1 MKARSLFL
9 ALCFMAATLPASAPE
24 GGGPGGGAPSLMPWP
39 QSLESKPGV
48 HRLTQNL
55 TLSLEACRD
64 GRVTA
69 AAGRLLERVRLRTG
83 FPPQPPGA
91 DPRQASLILR
101 CGGDGEP
108 VQTPNTD
115 ESYILDISPGA
126 ILLEAPSPVGI
137 LRGLE
142 SIAQLIALDST
153 SYLLPCLRIEDRP
166 RFRWRGLH
174 IDVARHWEPVDVI
187 LRNLDAMAA
196 VKMNVFH
203 WHLSDDQGFRVESR
217 RFPRLHEIGG
227 EGKYYTQEQVRAVV
241 AYARD
246 RGIRV
251 LPEFEMPGHTTAW
264 LAAYP
269 ELAAAPGPYHVESA
283 WGVFDPSMDPSR
295 EEVYAHLDA
304 FIGEMASLFPD
315 GYFHVGGDEVNG
327 KQWNSSA
334 RIREFKAG
342 NGMKNNRQ
350 LQAYFTRRLEAILDR
365 HGKKMV
371 GWDEIVHPSVPPT
384 VTVQT
389 WRLPPRFAETLKLG
403 YPGILSRGY
412 YLDHMHPASWHY
424 GIDPGAGL
432 TTEDAGRIL
441 GGEAC
446 MWAEFVDE
454 EIIESRIWPRAA
466 AIAERLWSPAGVTDV
481 EDMYRRLDSVD
492 AELERLGVRHRSS
505 FPRLL
510 RNILPGGES
519 LPVAALAEILS
530 PRGLAERQRARRY
543 TRETP
548 LRRLVDILPP
558 ESAVGRDFDLLVDR
572 ALPVPSPADRA
583 AIRESLEHWRRGALK
598 AVPVLERSFVLA
610 EIVPVAE
617 SAAAAC
623 ALGLEALDRLEAAQA
638 PPTAWAGEAER
649 VLERARKSP
658 EIAIAIEPAITKLVH
673 AADSRHAPRGTIP

>member
-1 MKARSLFL
+1 MRGRSLILAVLFL
-9 ALCFMAATLPASAPE
+9 AGTLPARAPE
-24 GGGPGGGAPSLMPWP
+24 GAAPSLVPWP

-48 HRLTQNL
+48 HRLAGNL
-55 TLSLEACRD
+55 MFSLDACRD
-64 GRVTA
+64 ARVA
-69 AAGRLLERVRLRTG
+69 AAADRLLERVRRRTG
-83 FPPQPPGA
+83 FPQQGTG
-91 DPRQASLILR
+91 PRQASLILR
-101 CGGDGEP
+101 CGGDKEP
-108 VQTPNTD
+108 VQTPGTD
-115 ESYILDISPGA
+115 ESYRLEISPGS
-126 ILLEAPSPVGI
+126 ILLEAPSPVGV
-137 LRGLE
+137 LRGLQTLP
-142 SIAQLIALDST
+142 QLIALDPQ
-153 SYLLPCLRIEDRP
+153 SYYLPCLRIEDHP

-241 AYARD
+241 ACARD

-251 LPEFEMPGHTTAW
+251 VPEFEMPGHATAW

-269 ELAAAPGPYHVESA
+269 ELAAAPGPYRVEST

-295 EEVYAHLDA
+295 EEVYDHLDA
-304 FIGEMASLFPD
+304 FIAEMASLFPD
-315 GYFHVGGDEVNG
+315 GYFHIGGDEVNG

-334 RIREFKAG
+334 RIREFKAR
-342 NGMKNNRQ
+342 NGMKGNRE
-350 LQAYFTRRLEAILDR
+350 LQAYFTRRLGAILAR
-365 HGKKMV
+365 HGKRMV
-371 GWDEIVHPSVPPT
+371 GWDEIVHPSLPPT

-389 WRLPPRFAETLKLG
+389 WRVPPRFAETLKLG

-412 YLDHMHPASWHY
+412 YLDHMRPASWHY

-432 TTEDAGRIL
+432 TAQEADRIL

-454 EIIESRIWPRAA
+454 EILESRIWPRAA

-481 EDMYRRLDSVD
+481 ADMYRRLDAVD
-492 AELERLGVRHRSS
+492 AELERLGVRHRST

-510 RNILPGGES
+510 GGILPGGDS
-519 LPVAALAEILS
+519 APIATLAEILR
-530 PRGLAERQRARRY
+530 PRGLAERQRARQY
-543 TRETP
+543 NRETP

-558 ESAVGRDFDLLVDR
+558 ESAEARRFDLLVER
-572 ALPVPSPADRA
+572 ALGAPSPADRA
-583 AIRESLEHWRRGALK
+583 GIRESLERWRLGAVSSRP
-598 AVPVLERSFVLA
+598 ALERSFVLA
-610 EIVPVAE
+610 ETVPVAE

-623 ALGLEALDRLEAAQA
+623 ALGLEALDHLEAAAA
-638 PPTAWAGEAER
+638 PPAAWVAEAAG
-649 VLERARKSP
+649 VLARARAFP
-658 EIAIAIEPAITKLVH
+658 EIDIAVEPAIAKLVQ
-673 AADSRHAPRGTIP
+673 AVNRRHSVQGATR

>member
-389 WRLPPRFAETLKLG
+389 WRLPP
-403 YPGILSRGY
+403 
-412 YLDHMHPASWHY
+412 D
-424 GIDPGAGL
+424 
-432 TTEDAGRIL
+432 
-441 GGEAC
+441 
-446 MWAEFVDE
+446 
-454 EIIESRIWPRAA
+454 
-466 AIAERLWSPAGVTDV
+466 
-481 EDMYRRLDSVD
+481 
-492 AELERLGVRHRSS
+492 
-505 FPRLL
+505 
-510 RNILPGGES
+510 LPK
-519 LPVAALAEILS
+519 P
-530 PRGLAERQRARRY
+530 
-543 TRETP
+543 
-548 LRRLVDILPP
+548 
-558 ESAVGRDFDLLVDR
+558 
-572 ALPVPSPADRA
+572 
-583 AIRESLEHWRRGALK
+583 
-598 AVPVLERSFVLA
+598 
-610 EIVPVAE
+610 
-617 SAAAAC
+617 
-623 ALGLEALDRLEAAQA
+623 
-638 PPTAWAGEAER
+638 
-649 VLERARKSP
+649 
-658 EIAIAIEPAITKLVH
+658 
-673 AADSRHAPRGTIP
+673 